1 MKYADSRLRPEMCVN
16 RLKKTVVVT
25 NQRRNVLL
33 SQIADGIPT
42 MVSEVI
48 DDQVEII
55 GQERPKRVVEINGQ
69 SVAVAQNEP
78 RTRRVTVASQ
88 RDRGDVVHPDITS
101 RERFGYLPGVSQV
114 GGFPKKSPLDQ
125 GKAKQRL
132 GPGLR

>member
-1 MKYADSRLRPEMCVN
+1 MKYADSRLLPEMAVD
-16 RLKKTVVVT
+16 RLKKPVVVT

-42 MVSEVI
+42 MVPEVI
-48 DDQVEII
+48 DDQVEFI

-69 SVAVAQNEP
+69 SVAVAQNES
-78 RTRRVTVASQ
+78 RTRRVSVASQ
-88 RDRGDVVHPDITS
+88 RDRGDIVHADITS
-101 RERFGYLPGVSQV
+101 RDRFGYLPGFSQV

-132 GPGLR
+132 GSGVR